1 MEIIAT
7 YGTVF
12 LVLAVL
18 FGLYMTWGIGA
29 NDVANAMGTS
39 VGSGAITVKQAIV
52 IAAIFEFAGAFLPA
66 VPSPRPSARASS
78 IPRPSP
84 ASPELLVY
92 GMLAALLAAAIWL
105 MIATTRGWPVSTTH
119 SIVGAI
125 VGFAIAGIGMDAV
138 KWDKIGQIAASW
150 VVSPLIGGVIALL
163 LMLSIRKLILNADN
177 PFESAKRWGPVYVF
191 LVGWIVSLVTLF
203 KGLKHLDLHLTTPQ
217 SFMAATVIGV
227 LVALVGKWMIS
238 RVKVDTAADKSF
250 HFASVERVFTP
261 MMIFTACAMAFAHG
275 SNDVANGIGPM
286 AAVVSI
292 IQSGGEVAQKASTP
306 LWISV
311 GGWCSVSSSGLATM
325 GYRVMQTIGT
335 RITELTPT
343 RGFCATLAAAS
354 TVVLASKTGLPVST
368 THIAV
373 GAVMG
378 VGLARG
384 IGALDLARDRQ
395 YRHLLGRDLAGRRDT
410 WPRCSSTCS
419 GSSSVEPTP
428 MGLGRR
434 AGTIRPESRRRPGM
448 VRPGT
453 TPGRHHAG
461 QSGHDQPS
469 AKVFPDSSSSRS
481 PTCEPTARC
490 RWPNP
495 CASIRSS
502 SPVRRA
508 PASRP
513 LCVSWAAG
521 RRRAMS
527 TWL

>member
-7 YGTVF
+7 YGTIF
-12 LVLAVL
+12 LVLAIL

-52 IAAIFEFAGAFLPA
+52 IAAIFEFAGAFLAGGKVTSTIRKGIIDPTPI
-66 VPSPRPSARASS
+66 VG
-78 IPRPSP
+78 
-84 ASPELLVY
+84 SPEILVY

-105 MIATTRGWPVSTTH
+105 MVATTRGWPVSTTH

-163 LMLSIRKLILNADN
+163 LMLSIRKLILNADH
-177 PFESAKRWGPVYVF
+177 PFQSAKRWGPAYVF

-203 KGLKHLDLHLTTPQ
+203 KGLSHLDLHLTTPQ

-238 RVKVDTAADKSF
+238 RVKVDTTADKNF

-286 AAVVSI
+286 AAVISI

-306 LWISV
+306 LWILLL
-311 GGWCSVSSSGLATM
+311 GGLGIVVGLATM

-384 IGALDLARDRQ
+384 IGALDLRVIGNIVISWLVTLPA
-395 YRHLLGRDLAGRRDT
+395 GAILAALFFYLFKFIFG
-410 WPRCSSTCS
+410 
-419 GSSSVEPTP
+419 
-428 MGLGRR
+428 
-434 AGTIRPESRRRPGM
+434 
-448 VRPGT
+448 
-453 TPGRHHAG
+453 
-461 QSGHDQPS
+461 
-469 AKVFPDSSSSRS
+469 
-481 PTCEPTARC
+481 
-490 RWPNP
+490 
-495 CASIRSS
+495 
-502 SPVRRA
+502 
-508 PASRP
+508 
-513 LCVSWAAG
+513 
-521 RRRAMS
+521 
-527 TWL
+527 